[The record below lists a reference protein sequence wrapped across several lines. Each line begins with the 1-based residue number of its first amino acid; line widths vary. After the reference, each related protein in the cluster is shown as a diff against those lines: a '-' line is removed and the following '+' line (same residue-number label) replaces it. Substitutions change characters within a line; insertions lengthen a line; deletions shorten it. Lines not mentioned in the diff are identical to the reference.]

1 MTKSVLTRS
10 VSLPSAIFVVIGY
23 VVGAS
28 IYILPG
34 SLAPDTGPAIFIAY
48 ALAAIPAIVAG
59 FVMAQIGAAFP
70 VSGSIFVL
78 LRGALSPYAGFAY
91 QWIML
96 SMAAVVVPLVG
107 FGFADYLGYFIPGLN
122 ARAVAATLALSFT
135 VINLLGMTIATIAQS
150 VMVIIFLTA
159 LAIFGVGGAFAG
171 DIANLKPLFPK
182 GYAVLSIAAITA
194 YFSYAGVFVIAEI
207 AGEIKDPARNI
218 PRAVLLAFVL
228 IIALYVLVPLA
239 LAMVI
244 PWSMI
249 GDTPIAVVTASQ
261 FFLPAPLVTFIAIS
275 ALLASATTVNSILM
289 GLSRD
294 FFQGANSGLFPAV
307 FALVNQRTAVPG
319 RAILLVGGLSLAG
332 IAVGGTITSYAQLAL
347 IGLMIIQVMT
357 GIALLRLPT
366 RMPEA
371 YLASNFRLSI
381 PVLRLVAI
389 SYIVFSLLFLYLLVS
404 ERSMLLLIGLVFL
417 LAGVVYERAWSR
429 ARDRHGGTRGVT
441 E

>member
-1 MTKSVLTRS
+1 VQALTRPVLTRS
-10 VSLPSAIFVVIGY
+10 VSLPSAVFVVIGY

-34 SLAPDTGPAIFIAY
+34 TLAPDTGPAVFIAY
-48 ALAAIPAIVAG
+48 ALAAVPAIVAG
-59 FVMAQIGAAFP
+59 FVMAQIGAALP

-78 LRGALSPYAGFAY
+78 LRDALAPYAGFMY

-96 SMAAVVVPLVG
+96 AMAAVVVPLVA

-122 ARAVAATLALSFT
+122 ARAVAAALAVAFIA
-135 VINLLGMTIATIAQS
+135 VNLLGMTIATIAQN
-150 VMVIIFLTA
+150 VMVVLFLVA
-159 LAIFGVGGAFAG
+159 LTVFGIGGAAAG
-171 DIANLKPLFPK
+171 DVANLEPLFPK

-207 AGEIKDPARNI
+207 AGEIRDPARNI
-218 PRAVLLAFVL
+218 PRAVLLAFVV

-244 PWSMI
+244 PWPAI

-261 FFLPAPLVTFIAIS
+261 YFLPAPLVTFVAIS
-275 ALLASATTVNSILM
+275 ALFAAATTVNSILM

-294 FFQGANSGLFPAV
+294 FFQGANSGLFPAWFSV
-307 FALVNQRTAVPG
+307 VGRRTGAPN

-332 IAVGGTITSYAQLAL
+332 IAIGGGITSYAQLAL

-357 GIALLRLPT
+357 GLALLRLPA
-366 RMPEA
+366 RLPEA
-371 YLASNFRLSI
+371 YRASSFRLSI
-381 PVLRLVAI
+381 PVLRLVAV
-389 SYIVFSLLFLYLLVS
+389 SYIAFSLLFLYILAS
-404 ERSMLLLIGLVFL
+404 ERSTLLLIGLAFL
-417 LAGVVYERAWSR
+417 LAGVVYEKAWSR
-429 ARDRHGGTRGVT
+429 SGRGRAYG
-441 E
+441 